1 MYLAETIRYIDGSME
16 MRYEIYKA
24 YENKIEYEKKPKH
37 GKKKFPYKK
46 IKETDNPIKKIIV
59 KYQND
64 KNQTPEGYTLVKG
77 TSVRY
82 IFKKNRHGRLNAI
95 GKPRE
100 AIIKRF
106 LPYTGGISDMKG
118 DTYLGAIIEFA
129 DEKKGTKKVMVQ
141 QIEPI

>member
-1 MYLAETIRYIDGSME
+1 MYLAETIHHIDGSME
-16 MRYEIYKA
+16 KRYEIYKA
-24 YENKIEYEKKPKH
+24 YENKIKH
-37 GKKKFPYKK
+37 GKNRLRYKE

-64 KNQTPEGYTLVKG
+64 KNETPEVYTLVKG
-77 TSVRY
+77 TPVRY
-82 IFKKNRHGRLNAI
+82 IFKINRHGRLNAI